1 MGKLISQDDVASKIW
16 DRFKKDI
23 RICISLLVVVPL
35 GFYTKFYVGYG
46 QSWVRDSLG
55 GVFYEIFWCLVVYL
69 CCRSLR
75 IGVIAAMVLFGT
87 CCLEFLQL
95 WHPPFLEY
103 LRSNF
108 LGRTILG
115 TSFAWSDFPYYFIGS
130 GIGWLWLS
138 KISYPGKRQVVRS
151 L

>member
-1 MGKLISQDDVASKIW
+1 MGKLIYQNDVASRILE
-16 DRFKKDI
+16 RVRQDI
-23 RICISLLVVVPL
+23 RIYISLLVIVPF
-35 GFYTKFYVGYG
+35 GFSTKFYTGYG

-69 CCRSLR
+69 CCRRLR

-95 WHPPFLEY
+95 WHPPCLEY
-103 LRSNF
+103 LRGNF
-108 LGRTILG
+108 IGSTILG
-115 TSFAWSDFPYYFIGS
+115 TTFCWSDFPYYFIGS
-130 GIGWLWLS
+130 GIGWFWL
-138 KISYPGKRQVVRS
+138 KKLNYPRKMHMVSS